1 MKKLTLKQQ
10 LALLKKS
17 AKKRGLTIRHTP
29 KLKSTQ
35 FRAMNP
41 PAAKE
46 LGIKSSKH
54 TIGYTNLCKKTPR
67 RFVMD
72 MRHEIIEYDAM
83 KKGKKYKSA
92 HKIANRKQRNIN
104 AI

>member
-1 MKKLTLKQQ
+1 MSKISLNQQ
-10 LALLKKS
+10 LRELKKA
-17 AKKRGLTIRHTP
+17 AKKRGLTIRSTP
-29 KLKSTQ
+29 KLKETPY
-35 FRAMNP
+35 RAMNP
-41 PAAKE
+41 EASRE

-54 TIGYTNLCKKTPR
+54 TIGYTKLCQKTPR

-72 MRHEIIEYDAM
+72 IRHELIEYDAM

-92 HKIANRKQRNIN
+92 HKLANRKQRNLN